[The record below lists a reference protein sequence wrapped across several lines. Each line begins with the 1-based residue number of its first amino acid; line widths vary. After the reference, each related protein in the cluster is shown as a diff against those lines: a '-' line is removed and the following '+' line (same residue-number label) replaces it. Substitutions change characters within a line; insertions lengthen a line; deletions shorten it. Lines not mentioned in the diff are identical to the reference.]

1 MVHHTS
7 DGAPAENQAGV
18 ELVSAA
24 RTTTQTGSDHK
35 NLVYRGLHLVV
46 DLTAFSS
53 GSLTPKVQG
62 KDGNGIYYDL
72 LVGPAIAATGTT
84 VLKVYPGLTPS
95 ANAIANDFL
104 PSVFRIILT
113 VGDATSITYSV
124 SYNLCL

>member
-7 DGAPAENQAGV
+7 DGGPAENQAGV

-24 RTTTQTGSDHK
+24 RTATVTGGDHK
-35 NLVYRGLHLVV
+35 NLVYRGLHLIV
-46 DLTAFSS
+46 DVTVNAA
-53 GSLTPKVQG
+53 GTLTPKIQG

-72 LVGPAIAATGTT
+72 LTGAAITTTGTN
-84 VLKVYPGLTPS
+84 VLKIYPGLPGT

-104 PSVFRIILT
+104 PSVFRIIIT
-113 VGDATSITYSV
+113 ASDANSVTYSV